1 MRESIFKIY
10 SSSARN
16 DLQAFLKFM
25 FRVDFIDDYSGLKPL
40 IDYKALSEL
49 IKLNEGTL
57 DPDTVKLFR
66 KRYNAE
72 HEPPTALR
80 RS

>member
-1 MRESIFKIY
+1 
-10 SSSARN
+10 
-16 DLQAFLKFM
+16 M

-66 KRYNAE
+66 NRYNAE
-72 HEPPTALR
+72 QEPPTA
-80 RS
+80 STPIVG